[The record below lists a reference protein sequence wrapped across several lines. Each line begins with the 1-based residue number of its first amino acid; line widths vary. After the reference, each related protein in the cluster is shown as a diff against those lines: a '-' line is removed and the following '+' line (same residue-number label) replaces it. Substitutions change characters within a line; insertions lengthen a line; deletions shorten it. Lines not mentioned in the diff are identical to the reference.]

1 MATFCRNCLLM
12 RSLFL
17 SFLMQSILSKLNII
31 GEMVDYPFGIFLFLC
46 VCSVCSMLCC
56 FFFRYRNQKGAHRLD
71 WQKWKR
77 CSINFDI
84 LSTNDCDSD
93 TNQVGF
99 FCSHPYWSHLV
110 ILLKSH
116 THTQTH
122 FYLLLNSTGHK
133 KHIFSFST
141 LQHITS
147 MELTR
152 FRVNLLNCKIQ
163 EFIDLKAKNNSTGKW
178 ISWSTRE
185 KMQLKPS
192 HFLV

>member
-99 FCSHPYWSHLV
+99 LQSSK
-110 ILLKSH
+110 LKSSRYFVEI
-116 THTQTH
+116 THTR
-122 FYLLLNSTGHK
+122 
-133 KHIFSFST
+133 KHIFICS
-141 LQHITS
+141 
-147 MELTR
+147 
-152 FRVNLLNCKIQ
+152 
-163 EFIDLKAKNNSTGKW
+163 
-178 ISWSTRE
+178 
-185 KMQLKPS
+185 
-192 HFLV
+192 